1 MAYDAQKAHEY
12 YVKYRKKGLK
22 KGRKKKGTTTSL
34 VGITTGG
41 LNDAGKMQAA
51 LVKDQI
57 KQEMNEAL
65 AKETDPLKRAAI
77 RQKYQ
82 QKALEA
88 VSKLKSDPKYA
99 TPKKEKAQK
108 APKAAK
114 SSGKADKS
122 GDKSE
127 GKGEK
132 NTGGNTKGNAQKKA
146 MQKAGQA
153 VQQARKLV
161 NDLRSRIL
169 SMTPEQKM
177 KSRELIEAT
186 LKTMREIQ
194 NRLKMA

>member
-12 YVKYRKKGLK
+12 YEKYRKKGLK
-22 KGRKKKGTTTSL
+22 KGRKAKGTTTSL

-51 LVKDQI
+51 ILKDQI

-65 AKETDPLKRAAI
+65 AKESDPLKREAI

-114 SSGKADKS
+114 ASGKANKS
-122 GDKSE
+122 GNESEGKGKSE
-127 GKGEK
+127 GKAERSS
-132 NTGGNTKGNAQKKA
+132 QKKA
-146 MQKAGQA
+146 SRNTGQA
-153 VQQARKLV
+153 VQQARQLM

-186 LKTMREIQ
+186 LKTMRAIQ

>member
-65 AKETDPLKRAAI
+65 AKETDPLKREAI

-108 APKAAK
+108 ALKAAK
-114 SSGKADKS
+114 SSGKSEKAGEKS
-122 GDKSE
+122 GEKSRGKSE
-127 GKGEK
+127 GKAATKAPKKTGES
-132 NTGGNTKGNAQKKA
+132 
-146 MQKAGQA
+146 
-153 VQQARKLV
+153 VRQARQMLI
-161 NDLRSRIL
+161 NLRSRIMA
-169 SMTPEQKM
+169 MTPEEKVR
-177 KSRELIEAT
+177 SRALIEAT
-186 LKTMREIQ
+186 LKSMRGIYDK
-194 NRLKMA
+194 LKAV

>member
-1 MAYDAQKAHEY
+1 MAYDAAKAHEY
-12 YVKYRKKGLK
+12 YEKYRKKGLK

-34 VGITTGG
+34 VGITIGG
-41 LNDAGKMQAA
+41 LNDAGRMQAA
-51 LVKDQI
+51 LMKDQI

-65 AKETDPLKRAAI
+65 AKESDPLKRAAI

-88 VSKLKSDPKYA
+88 VSKLKTDPKYA
-99 TPKKEKAQK
+99 TAKKEKAQK

-122 GDKSE
+122 GSESEGKGKSE
-127 GKGEK
+127 GKAERSS
-132 NTGGNTKGNAQKKA
+132 QKKA
-146 MQKAGQA
+146 SRNVGQA
-153 VQQARKLV
+153 VQQARQLI

-169 SMTPEQKM
+169 SMTPEQRA

-186 LKTMREIQ
+186 LKTMRAIQ